1 MATPGKLPLWRLQ
14 YEEFHAATVNTRERF
29 MAWSKDLAELELQNQ
44 TVEFRRCLAEI
55 KRNLQSYQETIE
67 KPPTARLSQTRKSK
81 TQTEMSLNWRS
92 SRM

>member
-1 MATPGKLPLWRLQ
+1 
-14 YEEFHAATVNTRERF
+14 

-67 KPPTARLSQTRKSK
+67 KLPTARLSQTRKSE
-81 TQTEMSLNWRS
+81 TQTEMSLNFWRS
-92 SRM
+92 SRK